1 MKSIKYIIISL
12 FSLFLGACNLLD
24 IDESTGMTCE
34 SVFEL
39 TERSKQF
46 LTNIYTYLPSDYKAV
61 GGTSRSCATDDAH
74 YVWDNTEIK
83 SFNDGTWSAINTV
96 DAQWSY
102 YYTGI
107 RACNQFLDNFSLKAL
122 EKWNYQTNYDAIKMQ
137 FINYQHEARFLRAL
151 FHFELSKRYGAI
163 PLGNRQFTEKEVN
176 SLPKNSFQEVLRFI
190 VDECDATAAVLPHSY
205 TTMLGVQE
213 TGRVTK
219 GAALALKAKALLYAA
234 SPLHNPTNDLSR
246 WQEAAMAAKVLI
258 DSAEIR
264 GWYQLTT
271 TAFDVNKIDSKEL
284 ILETRESAQNYYE
297 KANYPIGFEGGNTGI
312 CPSQNLVDAYEMT
325 AASGGGPFDWNNPN
339 HKINPFTNRDVRLSK
354 TILLDQAKFKGTTIN
369 IAENGEN
376 GLPKV
381 GATPTGYYVRKFL
394 IESINLTPGN
404 TTTAIHTWPV
414 IRYADVLLMYAEAMN
429 EAFPASSAYS
439 DATFTY
445 SAQWALNKVR
455 NRSKV
460 LPVKIL
466 NYSDFQAKVRN
477 ERRVELA
484 FEDSRFWDIRRWNI
498 GDQCRTIYGT
508 KIQDVD
514 GVRLYTPNQ
523 VVATRIWNN
532 RMNLY
537 PIPSSQVLINPLLTQ
552 NPNW

>member
-1 MKSIKYIIISL
+1 MKSIKYITISI

-24 IDESTGMTCE
+24 IDESTGTTCE

-46 LTNIYTYLPSDYKAV
+46 LANIYTYLPSDYKAV
-61 GGTSRSCATDDAH
+61 DGTSRSCATDDAL
-74 YVWDNTEIK
+74 YVWDNSEIK
-83 SFNDGTWSAINTV
+83 SFNDGSWSAINTV

-122 EKWNYQTNYDAIKMQ
+122 EKWNYQTNYDEIKMQ
-137 FINYQHEARFLRAL
+137 FVNYQHEARFLRAF
-151 FHFELSKRYGAI
+151 FHFELTKRYGAI
-163 PLGNRQFTEKEVN
+163 PLGNRQFTEEEVN
-176 SLPKNSFQEVLRFI
+176 SLPQKTFQEIIRFI
-190 VDECDATAAVLPHSY
+190 VDECDATAAVLPRSY

-234 SPLHNPTNDLSR
+234 SPLHNPENDLSR

-264 GWYQLTT
+264 SWYQLTA
-271 TAFDVNKIDSKEL
+271 TAFDINKIDSKEL
-284 ILETRESAQNYYE
+284 ILETREAPQNYYE

-325 AASGGGPFDWNNPN
+325 ATSGGGAFDWSNPN
-339 HKINPFTNRDVRLSK
+339 HKTNPFANRDVRLSK

-414 IRYADVLLMYAEAMN
+414 IRYADILLMYAEAMN
-429 EAFPASSAYS
+429 EAFPTSSTYS
-439 DATFTY
+439 NATFTY

-455 NRSKV
+455 NRSNI
-460 LPVKIL
+460 LPVKDL
-466 NYSDFQAKVRN
+466 SYADFQDKVRN

-484 FEDSRFWDIRRWNI
+484 FEDSRFWDIRRWRI
-498 GDQCRTIYGT
+498 GNQCSTIYGT

-514 GVRLYTPNQ
+514 GVHLYTPNQ
-523 VVATRIWNN
+523 VVATRIWND

-537 PIPSSQVLINPLLTQ
+537 PIPSSQVLINQILIQ